1 MAKYT
6 LELRT
11 IWNDTNYNLFDF
23 DYEYIDENLKEHF
36 QARFFEYYFFYEIGF
51 PTLERFKFELKN
63 KLHTIIPYYKKMY
76 EIELACEGMDFI
88 TQKDLTETFTRE
100 IRNNSNMNSVVNS
113 NGSNNNEN
121 MSFHADTPQSKVL
134 LEIEK
139 YLSSADKDKGS
150 TSYNDNNVSETNNE
164 TTGIETTTFHS
175 KGAIGVDTQASI
187 IMKWRDIIINLDE
200 MILNEFQDLFMQV
213 Y

>member
-6 LELRT
+6 IELRT
-11 IWNDTNYNLFDF
+11 VYNDTNYNLFDF
-23 DYEYIDENLKEHF
+23 EYDYIDNNLKEHF
-36 QARFFEYYFFYEIGF
+36 QQRFFEYYFFCEIGF
-51 PTLERFKFELKN
+51 PTLEIFKFELKN
-63 KLHTIIPYYKKMY
+63 KLHTIMPYYKKMY
-76 EIELACEGMDFI
+76 EIELECEGMDFI

-100 IRNNSNMNSVVNS
+100 IKNNSNMNSSVNS
-113 NGSNNNEN
+113 TGNNNNES
-121 MSFHADTPQSKVL
+121 MSYHSDTPQSKVL

-139 YLSSADKDKGS
+139 YLSSADKDKGA
-150 TSYNDNNVSETNNE
+150 TSYTDSNTSKATNENIGTE
-164 TTGIETTTFHS
+164 TTIFHS

-187 IMKWRDIIINLDE
+187 IMKWREVLINLDE

>member
-6 LELRT
+6 IELRT
-11 IWNDTNYNLFDF
+11 VYNDPNYNLFDF
-23 DYEYIDENLKEHF
+23 EYDYIDNNLKEHF
-36 QARFFEYYFFYEIGF
+36 QERFFEYYFFCEIGF
-51 PTLERFKFELKN
+51 RTLERFKFELKN
-63 KLHTIIPYYKKMY
+63 KLHTIMPYYKKMY

-100 IRNNSNMNSVVNS
+100 IRNNSNMNSTVNS
-113 NGSNNNEN
+113 SGSNNNES
-121 MSFHADTPQSKVL
+121 MSYHADTPQSKVL

-139 YLSSADKDKGS
+139 YLSSADKDKGN
-150 TSYNDNNVSETNNE
+150 TSYSDSNIAETNNE
-164 TTGIETTTFHS
+164 NVGIETTTFHS

-187 IMKWRDIIINLDE
+187 IMKWRDVLINLDE